1 MSGWTSIASA
11 LRSPSWTPPVPAAQ
25 PQPGH
30 DPATLIPVL
39 GALAPGTP
47 VAGAGRSRHRRGP
60 DPVDWSRAGLA
71 GQPRAAAHPRAIL
84 QDCCGL
90 LDAPWRPRSPGWNGK
105 SMRWPSPTH
114 GQARMALPGVGRL
127 TARTLVAELG
137 DLGRFSTAPA
147 VRRGRA
153 APQVR
158 NSDRKLGHGHI
169 TKQAHPGCARSCR
182 RPPRRQRQPM
192 VAGASGDLARR
203 PGNHI
208 ATTAI
213 TRRLLARSCHIRIQV
228 WRQHRRRL
236 VPGAFAFAHAPA
248 TRPLTGL
255 HSPGPDFPSCG
266 PRLRARMGAGEPTPT
281 RRPGLLHHLVPPS
294 ATATAPPAGRSLHA
308 PRQGPAP

>member
-39 GALAPGTP
+39 GALVPGTP

-71 GQPRAAAHPRAIL
+71 GQPRAAAHPPGDPPGLLWTAGRPLATPIPRLEREIDALAKPDPRSGPHGAARRWPVDGQDVGRRARRPRPLPDRPSGAPGPGCPSGAQLRPQARPWPHHQAGSPWVRPIL
-84 QDCCGL
+84 Q
-90 LDAPWRPRSPGWNGK
+90 A
-105 SMRWPSPTH
+105 
-114 GQARMALPGVGRL
+114 
-127 TARTLVAELG
+127 
-137 DLGRFSTAPA
+137 
-147 VRRGRA
+147 A
-153 APQVR
+153 AP
-158 NSDRKLGHGHI
+158 S
-169 TKQAHPGCARSCR
+169 
-182 RPPRRQRQPM
+182 QRQPM

-294 ATATAPPAGRSLHA
+294 ATATGPPAGRSLHA